1 MTTIITTEK
10 IKSSDKIGITEPL
23 IKPPRLT
30 KKGKID
36 KRSITSKKNLE
47 KGVKYVK
54 EIIDKARALHP
65 KNCDDIESDTE
76 EYEIILKKDPIPV
89 PVSIPVSVTT
99 GLSEVNVIKEN
110 SPKNIKGSGFIE
122 DTDKFLKNTKLLSKV
137 GQAVLPFALG
147 ALGTTFSPLGTATG
161 LAVAQAGVEGLK
173 NYGYGKMSGGACY
186 SQGQL
191 PPNKEVPRGKLSGA
205 GGNFQGTTYAN
216 RRNIGVFPVVPPLKG
231 GTTGKTP

>member
-110 SPKNIKGSGFIE
+110 SPKNIIE
-122 DTDKFLKNTKLLSKV
+122 NYRKKLDEEYSLKEQKRIKDENLFNLKRKKLEAYYKLNSMSQNMACKF
-137 GQAVLPFALG
+137 
-147 ALGTTFSPLGTATG
+147 
-161 LAVAQAGVEGLK
+161 
-173 NYGYGKMSGGACY
+173 
-186 SQGQL
+186 
-191 PPNKEVPRGKLSGA
+191 
-205 GGNFQGTTYAN
+205 
-216 RRNIGVFPVVPPLKG
+216 
-231 GTTGKTP
+231 